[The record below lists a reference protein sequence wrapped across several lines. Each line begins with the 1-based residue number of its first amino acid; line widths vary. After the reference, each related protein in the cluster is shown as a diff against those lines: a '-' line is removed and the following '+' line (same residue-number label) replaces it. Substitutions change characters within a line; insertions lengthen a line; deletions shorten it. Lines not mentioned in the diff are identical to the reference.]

1 MAAVR
6 RLSFIGLGAMGGPM
20 VKRLLA
26 AGYEVTVCDLNPDAV
41 AAAEAHGATAAANA
55 RGAAEAN
62 EIVITCLPKPEIV
75 EAVATG
81 PDGVAGSSARIFVD
95 LSTTG
100 PEVTRRISAALG
112 QRGIACVDAPVSG
125 GVAGAEAGQ
134 LAIMCSGNRAACE
147 TVEPIFKV
155 IGNRIFKLG
164 DEPGRGQ
171 VAKLANNLLS
181 AMFLVAT
188 TEALAFGAK
197 AGVDPKQLVD
207 IINASTGRSFISE
220 VVIPAAVLDES
231 FDIGVPTEMM
241 HKDVKLCL
249 AAAEAASVPMWLGSA
264 TGQFYSFAMSQGHA
278 KADVTSLARIFG
290 DWAHIRYR
298 PT

>member
-1 MAAVR
+1 
-6 RLSFIGLGAMGGPM
+6 M

-26 AGYEVTVCDLNPDAV
+26 AGYEVTVCDVNAGAVSAAV
-41 AAAEAHGATAAANA
+41 AQGATTAANPRDA
-55 RGAAEAN
+55 GNAS

-81 PDGVAGSSARIFVD
+81 IDGIAGSRARIFVD

-100 PEVTRRISAALG
+100 PEVTRRIAASLG
-112 QRGIACVDAPVSG
+112 QCGIACVDAPVSG
-125 GVAGAEAGQ
+125 GVAGAAAGQ
-134 LAIMCSGNRAACE
+134 LAIMCSGDRVACE
-147 TVEPIFKV
+147 TVEPVFKV
-155 IGNRIFKLG
+155 IGNRVFKVG
-164 DEPGRGQ
+164 DEPGLGQ

-197 AGVDPKQLVD
+197 AGVNPKQLVD
-207 IINASTGRSFISE
+207 IINASTGRSFASE

-264 TGQFYSFAMSQGHA
+264 TGQFYSFAMSQGYA

-290 DWAHIRYR
+290 DWADIRYR